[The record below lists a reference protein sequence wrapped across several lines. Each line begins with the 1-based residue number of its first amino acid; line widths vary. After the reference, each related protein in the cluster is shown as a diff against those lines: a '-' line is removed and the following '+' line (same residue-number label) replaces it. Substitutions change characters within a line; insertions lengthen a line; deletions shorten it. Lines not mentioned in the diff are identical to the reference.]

1 MYFFQWISTNVKYL
15 FLYWAIIFCI
25 SSSFYLG
32 MITFYLLYKCK
43 YYFQDSHICF
53 DISIF
58 PAFDNVEILI
68 QLIKIIF
75 FLMTSGLWDLV
86 RETICSP
93 DFKGINL
100 YFVLLFVIFIVL
112 DMYGIYLG
120 LWYIGQIH
128 IFPNGYLVIS
138 KFFMKKV
145 L

>member
-1 MYFFQWISTNVKYL
+1 
-15 FLYWAIIFCI
+15 
-25 SSSFYLG
+25 
-32 MITFYLLYKCK
+32 
-43 YYFQDSHICF
+43 
-53 DISIF
+53 
-58 PAFDNVEILI
+58 
-68 QLIKIIF
+68 
-75 FLMTSGLWDLV
+75 MTSGLWDLV

-120 LWYIGQIH
+120 LWYIGQLH